1 MTHLSH
7 DRLRQLVTTP
17 KPPCVSIYQP
27 THRHFPD
34 NQRDPIAFKNLLRQ
48 VEESLSQQFRSRDI
62 RPFLEPLQSLASD
75 TEFWNHT
82 LDGLA
87 VFVDSDRHDVFPL
100 QRSVPQIAIV
110 SSRFHVK
117 PVLRHLQSSDR
128 FQVLSLSRSRASMW
142 EGNRYVLDPVEAEDF
157 PASIE
162 EVLGAELTEPH
173 LTVAGY
179 GKGVGGT
186 PMHHG
191 HGSRKDETEIDDER
205 FFRAIDRLVLERFS
219 KPSELPLILVALP
232 KHQAVFRSVS
242 QNRWLLSEGVQGD
255 PESYSPEELRK
266 EVWQL
271 LQPHYVARL
280 ACLTDQFHASFAQH
294 LASGDL
300 SDVARATVAG
310 RVSTLLV
317 DADEHRPGK
326 VDVTTGAIQ
335 PGDLA
340 MPDVGDML
348 DDVAEMVLAHGGE
361 VLVVPHDRMPTPSGL
376 AAIFRY

>member
-7 DRLRQLVTTP
+7 VKLQELISTP

-34 NQRDPIAFKNLLRQ
+34 NQRDPIAFKNLSRE
-48 VEESLSQQFRSRDI
+48 VEDSLKQQFRNRDI
-62 RPFLEPLQSLASD
+62 QPFMEPLRSLVSD
-75 TEFWNHT
+75 SHFWNHT

-87 VFVDSDRHDVFPL
+87 VFVDSDRHEVFPL
-100 QRSVPQIAIV
+100 QSPVPQIAVV
-110 SSRFHVK
+110 SNRFHVK
-117 PVLRHLQSSDR
+117 PLLRYLQSSDR
-128 FQVLSLSRSRASMW
+128 FQVLCLSRNRASMW
-142 EGNRYVLDPVEAEDF
+142 EGNRYIVDSMEAEGF
-157 PASIE
+157 PMTIE
-162 EVLGAELTEPH
+162 DVLGAELTEPH

-205 FFRAIDRLVLERFS
+205 FFRGIDREVLERFS

-232 KHQAVFRSVS
+232 RHQAMFRSVS
-242 QNRWLLSEGVQGD
+242 QNRWLLGDGVSGD
-255 PESYSPEELRK
+255 PESYSSEELRK
-266 EVWQL
+266 MVWEILEPQ
-271 LQPHYVARL
+271 YVARL
-280 ACLTDQFHASFAQH
+280 ARLTDQFHASFAQH
-294 LASGDL
+294 LGSGDL

-310 RVSTLLV
+310 RVGTLLV
-317 DADEHRPGK
+317 DADEHRPGRI
-326 VDVTTGAIQ
+326 DAATGAIQ
-335 PGDLA
+335 SGELA

-348 DDVAEMVLAHGGE
+348 DDVAEMAIARGGE
-361 VLVVPHDRMPTPSGL
+361 VIVVPHDRMPTKSGL